1 MTRSEKIEAAAQDLC
16 DNRLGWSDGRNPYA
30 HPEFWEALG
39 DALALPPDAPQQPQQ
54 DDGREERE
62 AFDNAVAVSILRV
75 ACQHIDGLD
84 ISKQSSCPE
93 DMAMWAVTY
102 IDRLVAEGEARC
114 QCADMQ
120 GGKLCRACLEDE
132 EATDV

>member
-39 DALALPPDAPQQPQQ
+39 DALALPPDAPQVEPDRWATLVTEGEANGCYPCDTCHGFRAHGQPCTFCTS
-54 DDGREERE
+54 DCDKP
-62 AFDNAVAVSILRV
+62 DAVS
-75 ACQHIDGLD
+75 
-84 ISKQSSCPE
+84 
-93 DMAMWAVTY
+93 
-102 IDRLVAEGEARC
+102 EARC